1 MKLTT
6 LATCN
11 LNQWALDFEG
21 NLERILASIE
31 EAKNRDACYRL
42 GPELEITG
50 YGCEDAFLEEDTFL
64 HAWESFAEI
73 IGDDLTEGILCD
85 IGMPIMHKNV
95 RYNCRIFVLDRKIL
109 LIRPKL
115 FLANDGNYREPRWFT
130 AWHHTRSIEDY
141 HLPRIIREITNQRT
155 VPIGLAAISTRDTVI
170 ATETCEELFTPNS
183 PHIHL
188 SLDGIEIIA
197 NGSASHH
204 QLRKLNQRI
213 DLIRSATAKSGGI
226 YLYANQQGCDGGRL
240 YFDGCALI
248 AINGEIV
255 TRGAQFSIEDVEVV
269 TATIDLEE
277 VRSYRG
283 AIGSRSVQASQ
294 ATPIPRI
301 MVDFELTTDRRIP
314 PSNSDVVSYH
324 TPEEEIAYG
333 PACWLWDYLRRSGS
347 SGFFLPVSGGAD
359 SSSTAAIVGSMCQM
373 VANAVVSGNQQVI
386 ADARRITGED
396 DNYLPTDPRE
406 FANRIFHTCYMES
419 QNSSKATRNRAKAIA
434 DQVGSYHLDV
444 NIDSVV
450 SALVSTFIKL
460 TDKTPKFRIEGG
472 TDAENVALQNIQ
484 ARIRMV
490 LSYFLSQL
498 LLWVRGGKGGLL
510 VLSSANV
517 DESLRGYV
525 TKYDCSSAD
534 VNPIGGISK
543 MDLRRFLDWAADH
556 LGYTALIDVVS
567 ALPTAELEPITE
579 DYTQE
584 DEADMKMTYEELSR
598 FGILRK
604 IYRCG
609 PVSMFEK
616 LVYEW
621 NHLAPSEVAE
631 KVKRF
636 FFYYSVNRHKMTTLT
651 PAYHAESYSPDDNR
665 FDLRQFLYNVRWTWQ
680 FRKIDQLVQE
690 LNADSKN

>member
-1 MKLTT
+1 MKLVT

-11 LNQWALDFEG
+11 LNQWALDFQG

-31 EAKNRDACYRL
+31 DAKNKGACYRL

-64 HAWESFAEI
+64 HAWESFAKI

-85 IGMPIMHKNV
+85 IGIPIMHKNV

-115 FLANDGNYREPRWFT
+115 FLANDGNYRESRWFT
-130 AWHHTRSIEDY
+130 AWHHTRSVEDH
-141 HLPRIIREITNQRT
+141 HLPRIIRKITNQQT
-155 VPIGLAAISTRDTVI
+155 VPIGLASISTHDTVI

-213 DLIRSATAKSGGI
+213 DLIRSATAKSGGV

-255 TRGAQFSIEDVEVV
+255 TRGTQFSIEDVEVV
-269 TATIDLEE
+269 TATVDLEE

-283 AIGSRSVQASQ
+283 AIGSRSIQASQ
-294 ATPIPRI
+294 ASPIPHI
-301 MVDFELTTDRRIP
+301 MVDFQLAEDRRIP
-314 PSNSDVVSYH
+314 PSDLDVVSHH

-347 SGFFLPVSGGAD
+347 GGFFLPLSGGAD
-359 SSSTAAIVGSMCQM
+359 SSSTAAIVGSMCKM
-373 VANAVVSGNQQVI
+373 VTNAVVSGNQQVI
-386 ADARRITGED
+386 ADARRITEED
-396 DNYLPTDPRE
+396 HSYLPKDPRE
-406 FANRIFHTCYMES
+406 FANRIFHTCYMGS
-419 QNSSKATRNRAKAIA
+419 KNSSKATRSRAKAIA
-434 DQVGSYHLDV
+434 GQVGAYHLNV

-450 SALVSTFIKL
+450 SALVSTFIAL
-460 TDKTPKFRIEGG
+460 TDKTPKFRVDGG
-472 TDAENVALQNIQ
+472 TDAENIALQNIQ

-490 LSYFLSQL
+490 LSYFLAQL
-498 LLWVRGGKGGLL
+498 LLWARGGKGGLL
-510 VLSSANV
+510 VLGSANV
-517 DESLRGYV
+517 DESLRGYI

-534 VNPIGGISK
+534 INPIGGISK
-543 MDLRRFLDWAADH
+543 MDLRRFLNWATDH
-556 LGYTALIDVVS
+556 LGYTSLIDVVS
-567 ALPTAELEPITE
+567 ALPTAELEPLTK
-579 DYTQE
+579 DYIQE
-584 DEADMKMTYEELSR
+584 DETDMGMTYEELSR

-604 IYRCG
+604 IHRCG

-621 NHLAPSEVAE
+621 NHLAPPEVAE

-636 FFYYSVNRHKMTTLT
+636 FFYYSINRHKMTTLT

-665 FDLRQFLYNVRWTWQ
+665 FDLRQFLYNARWTWQ
-680 FRKIDQLVQE
+680 FRKIDQLVRE
-690 LNADSKN
+690 LNTD

>member
-50 YGCEDAFLEEDTFL
+50 YGCEDAFLEEDTFR

-73 IGDDLTEGILCD
+73 IGNDLTEGILCD

-141 HLPRIIREITNQRT
+141 HLPRMIREITNQRT

>member
-1 MKLTT
+1 MKLVT

-11 LNQWALDFEG
+11 LNQWALDFQG
-21 NLERILASIE
+21 NLERILASIKD
-31 EAKNRDACYRL
+31 AKNKGARYRL

-85 IGMPIMHKNV
+85 IGIPIMHKNV
-95 RYNCRIFVLDRKIL
+95 RYNCRIFVLNRKIL

-115 FLANDGNYREPRWFT
+115 FLANDGNYRESRWFT
-130 AWHHTRSIEDY
+130 AWHHTRSVEDY
-141 HLPRIIREITNQRT
+141 HLPRIIRKITNQQT
-155 VPIGLAAISTRDTVI
+155 VPIGLASISTRDTVV

-213 DLIRSATAKSGGI
+213 DLIRSATAKSGGV

-240 YFDGCALI
+240 YFDGSALI

-269 TATIDLEE
+269 TATVDLEE

-294 ATPIPRI
+294 AHPIPRI
-301 MVDFELTTDRRIP
+301 IVDFELTTDRRIP
-314 PSNSDVVSYH
+314 PSKLDIVSYH

-333 PACWLWDYLRRSGS
+333 PACWLWDYLRRSS
-347 SGFFLPVSGGAD
+347 SGGFFLPLSGGAD
-359 SSSTAAIVGSMCQM
+359 SSSTAAIVGSMCKM
-373 VANAVVSGNQQVI
+373 VISAVASGNQQVI
-386 ADARRITGED
+386 ADVRRITGED
-396 DNYLPTDPRE
+396 HSYPLTDPRE
-406 FANRIFHTCYMES
+406 LANRIFHTCYMGS
-419 QNSSKATRNRAKAIA
+419 QNSSKATRSRAKAIA
-434 DQVGSYHLDV
+434 DQIGAYHLNV

-450 SALVSTFIKL
+450 SALVSTFITL
-460 TDKTPKFRIEGG
+460 TDKTPKFRVKGG
-472 TDAENVALQNIQ
+472 TDAENIALQNIQ
-484 ARIRMV
+484 ARIRIV
-490 LSYFLSQL
+490 LSYFLAKL
-498 LLWVRGGKGGLL
+498 LLWARGGKGGLL
-510 VLSSANV
+510 VLGSANV

-534 VNPIGGISK
+534 INPIGGISK
-543 MDLRRFLDWAADH
+543 IDLRRFLNWATDH
-556 LGYTALIDVVS
+556 LGYTSLIDVVS
-567 ALPTAELEPITE
+567 ALPTAELEPLTE

-584 DEADMKMTYEELSR
+584 DEADMGMTYEELSR

-665 FDLRQFLYNVRWTWQ
+665 FDLRQFLYNARWTWQ

-690 LNADSKN
+690 LNAD

>member
-50 YGCEDAFLEEDTFL
+50 YGCEDAFLEEDTFR

-73 IGDDLTEGILCD
+73 IGNDLTEGILCD

-141 HLPRIIREITNQRT
+141 HLPRMIREITNQQT

>member
-50 YGCEDAFLEEDTFL
+50 YGCEDAFLEEDTFR

-636 FFYYSVNRHKMTTLT
+636 FFYYSINRHKMTTLT

>member
-1 MKLTT
+1 MKLVT

-11 LNQWALDFEG
+11 LNQWALDFQG

-31 EAKNRDACYRL
+31 DAKNKGARYRL

-85 IGMPIMHKNV
+85 IGIPIMHKNV

-115 FLANDGNYREPRWFT
+115 FLANDGNYRESRWFT
-130 AWHHTRSIEDY
+130 AWHHTRSVEDY
-141 HLPRIIREITNQRT
+141 HLPRIIRKITNQQT
-155 VPIGLAAISTRDTVI
+155 VPIGLASISTRDTVV

-213 DLIRSATAKSGGI
+213 DLIRSATAKSGGV

-240 YFDGCALI
+240 YFDGSALI

-255 TRGAQFSIEDVEVV
+255 TREAQFSIEDVEVV
-269 TATIDLEE
+269 TATVDLEE

-294 ATPIPRI
+294 ANPIPRI
-301 MVDFELTTDRRIP
+301 IVDFELTTARRIP
-314 PSNSDVVSYH
+314 PSKLDIVSYH

-333 PACWLWDYLRRSGS
+333 PACWLWDYLRRSS
-347 SGFFLPVSGGAD
+347 SGGFFLPLSGGAD
-359 SSSTAAIVGSMCQM
+359 SSSTAAIVGSMCKM
-373 VANAVVSGNQQVI
+373 VISAVASGNQQVI
-386 ADARRITGED
+386 ADVRRITGED
-396 DNYLPTDPRE
+396 HSYLLTDPRE
-406 FANRIFHTCYMES
+406 FANRIFHTCYMGS
-419 QNSSKATRNRAKAIA
+419 QNSSKATRSRAKAIA
-434 DQVGSYHLDV
+434 DQIGAYHLNV

-450 SALVSTFIKL
+450 SALVSTFIAL
-460 TDKTPKFRIEGG
+460 TDKTPKFRVKGG
-472 TDAENVALQNIQ
+472 TDAENIALQNIQ

-490 LSYFLSQL
+490 LSYFLAQL
-498 LLWVRGGKGGLL
+498 LLWARGGKGGLL
-510 VLSSANV
+510 VLGSANV

-534 VNPIGGISK
+534 INPIGGISK
-543 MDLRRFLDWAADH
+543 IDLRRFLNWATDH
-556 LGYTALIDVVS
+556 LGYTSLIDVVS
-567 ALPTAELEPITE
+567 ALPTAELEPLTE

-584 DEADMKMTYEELSR
+584 DEADMGMTYEELSR

-665 FDLRQFLYNVRWTWQ
+665 FDLRQFLYNARWTWQ

-690 LNADSKN
+690 LNAD

>member
-31 EAKNRDACYRL
+31 GAKNRDACYRL

-115 FLANDGNYREPRWFT
+115 FLADDGNYREPRWFT

-213 DLIRSATAKSGGI
+213 DLIRSATAKSGGV

-373 VANAVVSGNQQVI
+373 VANAVVSDNQQVI

-460 TDKTPKFRIEGG
+460 TDKIPKFRIEGG

-579 DYTQE
+579 NYTQE

-636 FFYYSVNRHKMTTLT
+636 FFYYSINRHKMTTLT

-665 FDLRQFLYNVRWTWQ
+665 FDLRQFLYNARWTWQ